1 MARRAET
8 GARPDVA
15 PVEQG
20 GDGGIRSVVPQISVV
35 LCTYNRA
42 ERVAAAVRAILDQH
56 GADLELVV
64 VDDGSTDGTPAA
76 LAAIDDARMRVVR
89 RANGGLSAAR
99 NSGLAAVT
107 APWVVFIDDDDTAQ
121 PGWLAAFVAQGADD
135 TVGIA
140 CCGAQFVDVDGND
153 LFTRPPVRLGPP
165 FGDLVASTLAGTF
178 AVRTDLARRAGGY
191 LDGLGTRHQTE
202 LFIRL
207 LALAGPAGL
216 RVSTVP
222 ELLIHIEGRLATDR
236 PGVNPRRLYDGT
248 RWIIARHPRSF
259 AGQPQLVGLFEG
271 VVGTNAAR
279 LGDWRAAR
287 RHLRRAV
294 RATPGS
300 REAWGRLALASV
312 PPLADRVWNRHGDW
326 ATHDPTEVGVLRQ
339 LPPRLGADGPATAD
353 ELARAD
359 LAEAPP
365 ARRELFLAWRYEE
378 NPPLPHT
385 GDDVAAGPATDGG
398 TRAGRRWART
408 QSGDWPSGWPA
419 GEGGGRWSRWSA
431 TLTPPPRPPTGDALG
446 HRPGTPRRWCCATRP
461 STGSTTPWRCCTD
474 SPSCRTAGRSCCP
487 RPTGPPPT
495 RSGRS
500 GPRPTPATAA
510 SGRSTSSSSSCCR
523 AGWMW
528 STRGGWPASAPAS
541 WAERLAARAPWLP
554 IPGVR
559 RDTLVVLAAHRSVAT
574 PGSGS

>member
-1 MARRAET
+1 M
-8 GARPDVA
+8 
-15 PVEQG
+15 
-20 GDGGIRSVVPQISVV
+20 RSVVPQISVV

-42 ERVAAAVRAILDQH
+42 DRVGAAVRAILDQH

-64 VDDGSTDGTPAA
+64 VDDGSTDDTPAA
-76 LAAIDDARMRVVR
+76 LAAIDDPRMRVVR
-89 RANGGLSAAR
+89 RPNGGLSAAR
-99 NSGLAAVT
+99 NTGLAAAT

-153 LFTRPPVRLGPP
+153 LFTRPPVPLGPP

-207 LALAGPAGL
+207 LALAEPEGL

-222 ELLIHIEGRLATDR
+222 ELLIHIEARLATDR

-248 RWIIARHPRSF
+248 RWIMARHPRSF
-259 AGQPQLVGLFEG
+259 AGQPQLIGLFEG

-287 RHLRRAV
+287 RRLRRAV
-294 RATPGS
+294 RATPRS

-326 ATHDPTEVGVLRQ
+326 ATHDSTEVGVLRQ
-339 LPPRLGADGPATAD
+339 LPPRLAADEPATAD
-353 ELARAD
+353 EPAPAD
-359 LAEAPP
+359 LAAAPP

-385 GDDVAAGPATDGG
+385 GDDVAARGG
-398 TRAGRRWART
+398 TGAGAGRAPAGPHPVRRLAERVARRRGWGPVVEVFGDAEAHDEPPDG
-408 QSGDWPSGWPA
+408 QRFPSRSGDAPPLVLCHDALHRVDDPVALLHRLTIVS
-419 GEGGGRWSRWSA
+419 GGGPVMLS
-431 TLTPPPRPPTGDALG
+431 TPDQAASDPERPL
-446 HRPGTPRRWCCATRP
+446 
-461 STGSTTPWRCCTD
+461 
-474 SPSCRTAGRSCCP
+474 
-487 RPTGPPPT
+487 GPPSDPHHRREWT
-495 RSGRS
+495 LDQLELLLL
-500 GPRPTPATAA
+500 
-510 SGRSTSSSSSCCR
+510 SCGLDVER
-523 AGWMW
+523 TWRVA
-528 STRGGWPASAPAS
+528 ASAPAS
-541 WAERLAARAPWLP
+541 WAQRVANRAPGLP
-554 IPGVR
+554 IPGVT
-559 RDTLVVLAAHRSVAT
+559 RDTLVVLAAHRAVA
-574 PGSGS
+574 PSGSAS